1 MSTFQKQANKLACRW
16 ISKKAGWWNFDPN
29 EGPGIT
35 AWKGHPAGDGGT
47 YLNGDQPADVMD
59 QAFHD
64 IEDAYTGEYGIGRLP
79 TSIEMQ
85 AVFDFCFGGWKKR
98 MEEKNETV

>member
-1 MSTFQKQANKLACRW
+1 MNTFQKQANKLASRW

-29 EGPGIT
+29 IHPGLSLS
-35 AWKGHPAGDGGT
+35 GGEPASDGET

-59 QAFHD
+59 QALHD
-64 IEDAYTGEYGIGRLP
+64 IEDAYTGEYGIGRP
-79 TSIEMQ
+79 PKPVEMQ